1 MQKHSFKYK
10 KLLIILVTLGI
21 LIAVTMSAVMLSQ
34 KNMSSTLDVPN
45 KQIVSPSYPTVLPE
59 SSSIESLGGWK
70 KISPPEAEAV
80 YAYSDSLE
88 SVDITVSEQP
98 LPKSFKN
105 DIDSQLADLAKKFNA
120 GDQLETSNATT
131 YIGTSA
137 NGPQSVIVTKK
148 NLLILIKSQKKIED
162 SSWIRYINSLN

>member
-10 KLLIILVTLGI
+10 KLLLILVTVGI
-21 LIAVTMSAVMLSQ
+21 LITVSISAIMLNQ
-34 KNMSSTLDVPN
+34 KSMSSTQDVPK
-45 KQIVSPSYPTVLPE
+45 KQIDSPSYPTVLPD
-59 SSSIESLGGWK
+59 SFTIESLGGWT
-70 KISPPEAEAV
+70 KISPPDAEAV
-80 YAYSDSLE
+80 YAYSDNLD
-88 SVDITVSEQP
+88 SVGITVSEQP
-98 LPKSFKN
+98 LPEAFKN
-105 DIDSQLADLAKKFNA
+105 NIDTQLADLAKKFNA
-120 GDQLETSNATT
+120 NDHLETPSATT